1 MNYVK
6 DGEELDKKVREVY
19 QEMKKSLVTV
29 PISKPL
35 PVKKAYFL
43 ESRAKEWEDP
53 ECLQS
58 HLFKIEKKITVNIR
72 SFASLSTN

>member
-19 QEMKKSLVTV
+19 QEMRKSLVTV

-35 PVKKAYFL
+35 PAKKNYFL
-43 ESRAKEWEDP
+43 ESRAIEWEDP
-53 ECLQS
+53 
-58 HLFKIEKKITVNIR
+58 
-72 SFASLSTN
+72 